1 MVRRMI
7 GRALALILPLSLLAA
22 AAPAPARAAE
32 AYQVSTISALLAGG
46 YDGTTTVG
54 ELIGRGGFGLGT
66 FNGVDGEMMVLDGK
80 AYRGTVDGRAH
91 PVGEDER
98 TPFAVVVDFKPQG
111 SMPVAAGQSL
121 EQLEAALDAL
131 PYSAARILAARI
143 DGRFERIRI
152 RSEPRQV
159 PPYRP
164 LPEVIKEQQVAHDL
178 DAADGTLI
186 GFRFPAA
193 ASSVNVAGWHFHF
206 LSADKT
212 RGGHVLALTTG
223 TGGALLEEISDLRI
237 SFPAQAP
244 AASASTESVKAVERP
259 R

>member
-1 MVRRMI
+1 MVRRMVW
-7 GRALALILPLSLLAA
+7 RALALALFAA
-22 AAPAPARAAE
+22 AALPARGGE

-46 YDGTTTVG
+46 YDGRTTVG
-54 ELIGRGGFGLGT
+54 ELLRHGGFGLGT
-66 FNGVDGEMMVLDGK
+66 FNGVDGEMMILDGK
-80 AYRGTVDGRAH
+80 AYRGTTDGRAH
-91 PVGEDER
+91 LVSEGEQ
-98 TPFAVVVDFKPQG
+98 TPFAVVVDLKPQG
-111 SMPVAAGQSL
+111 SMPVAEGQSL

-143 DGRFERIRI
+143 DGRFKSIRL
-152 RSEPRQV
+152 RSEPKQA

-164 LPEVIKEQQVAHDL
+164 LPEVIKEQQVVHNLEDTE
-178 DAADGTLI
+178 GTLI

-206 LSADKT
+206 LSADRA
-212 RGGHVLALTTG
+212 RGGHALALTTG
-223 TGGALLEEISDLRI
+223 PGEALLEEISDLRI

-244 AASASTESVKAVERP
+244 ASSASAESVKAVERP

>member
-1 MVRRMI
+1 MVGRMI
-7 GRALALILPLSLLAA
+7 GRALALLLLAA
-22 AAPAPARAAE
+22 AAPPARAAE

-54 ELIGRGGFGLGT
+54 ELLRFGDFGLGT
-66 FNGVDGEMMVLDGK
+66 FNGVDGEMMILDGK
-80 AYRGTVDGRAH
+80 AYRGTTDGRAH
-91 PVGEDER
+91 PVAADER
-98 TPFAVVVDFKPQG
+98 TPFAVVVDLEPQG
-111 SMPVAAGQSL
+111 SMAVAAGQSL
-121 EQLEAALDAL
+121 QQLKAALDAL
-131 PYSAARILAARI
+131 PYSAARILAARV
-143 DGRFERIRI
+143 DGRFKTIRI
-152 RSEPRQV
+152 RSEPKQV

-164 LPEVIKEQQVAHDL
+164 LPEVIKQQVVHDL
-178 DAADGTLI
+178 EDADGTLI

-206 LSADKT
+206 LSADRT

-223 TGGALLEEISDLRI
+223 AGQALLQEISDLRI

-244 AASASTESVKAVERP
+244 AASAGADAVEAVERP

>member
-1 MVRRMI
+1 MVRRML
-7 GRALALILPLSLLAA
+7 GRALALIVLSAA
-22 AAPAPARAAE
+22 AQSAHAAE

-54 ELIGRGGFGLGT
+54 ELLRHGGFGLGT
-66 FNGVDGEMMVLDGK
+66 FNGVDGEMMILDGK
-80 AYRGTVDGRAH
+80 AYRGTTDGRAH
-91 PVGEDER
+91 PVVEDER

-111 SMPVAAGQSL
+111 AMPVAEGQSMERL
-121 EQLEAALDAL
+121 EGALDAL
-131 PYSAARILAARI
+131 PLSAARILAARI
-143 DGRFERIRI
+143 DGRFKTIRI
-152 RSEPRQV
+152 RSEPKQV

-164 LPEVIKEQQVAHDL
+164 LPEVIKQQVVHDL
-178 DAADGTLI
+178 PDADGTLI

-223 TGGALLEEISDLRI
+223 AGQALLQEISDLRI

-244 AASASTESVKAVERP
+244 AASAGAEAVEAVERP